1 MQRNDN
7 IKDYSRVEFLIFI
20 EPGILRSEF
29 FNYCTCFGLC
39 ALGALIYTITI

>member
-20 EPGILRSEF
+20 EPGVANF
-29 FNYCTCFGLC
+29 
-39 ALGALIYTITI
+39 LIIVLISVYVH